1 MASARMQRLYLA
13 LNGYNYRLFY
23 KRGKENLNDDA
34 LSRPPLTETVTKTP
48 LPMEIINMTEKIDKS
63 HVSARLG
70 IYYNRWTKRDPV
82 LARVL
87 DYTMPGWPNGMTI
100 EVYRSRLYTR

>member
-1 MASARMQRLYLA
+1 MASARMQRWYLT

-23 KRGKENLNDDA
+23 KRGKDNVNVDA
-34 LSRPPLTETVTKTP
+34 LGRLPLTETVTNSP

-63 HVSARLG
+63 PVSARY
-70 IYYNRWTKRDPV
+70 INQWTKRDPV

-87 DYTMPGWPNGMTI
+87 DYTMHGWPNDITNN
-100 EVYRSRLYTR
+100 